1 MVLCGY
7 RISFCFYTDSYH
19 NQDLQ
24 RHLNHNLYCRKM
36 KTDFKV
42 NDSNYVGYRKKIC
55 VQFFYN
61 ICPIFYTINTI
72 DFRLLSLYEV
82 ALLHC

>member
-1 MVLCGY
+1 
-7 RISFCFYTDSYH
+7 
-19 NQDLQ
+19 
-24 RHLNHNLYCRKM
+24 M
-36 KTDFKV
+36 KTTDFKV

-82 ALLHC
+82 ALRHC